1 MSKIKRF
8 IPIFVAFV
16 FFAISFGMYSV
27 SSSSREES
35 LNKQANEITELK
47 NRLNIKE
54 KAVLAEKERVLKNVT
69 GLDRDRVEKD
79 KKVIERFFKKTFS
92 WSSYKDYEKMR
103 FALMSEYK
111 LTKDSDFMKVF
122 APEVINTKMDGKD
135 YNRIDVN
142 GYNMSFDSVTPYVTK
157 IAEDKYS
164 YFSIV
169 RLSTKSKDGGEA
181 LSNVIARYT
190 IDSTGN
196 ISDLHGDIISE

>member
-1 MSKIKRF
+1 MANIKKY
-8 IPIFVAFV
+8 IPIIVSV
-16 FFAISFGMYSV
+16 IFFAIMFGVFSINN
-27 SSSSREES
+27 SSRES
-35 LNKQANEITELK
+35 NLNDQNVEITELK
-47 NRLNIKE
+47 NKLNIRE
-54 KAVLAEKERVLKNVT
+54 KAVLTEKERVLKNVT
-69 GLDRDRVEKD
+69 GLDKKRVEKD
-79 KKVIERFFKKTFS
+79 RKVIERFFKKTFS
-92 WSSYKDYEKMR
+92 WTSYKDYEKMR
-103 FALMSEYK
+103 FSLMTEYK

-142 GYNMSFDSVTPYVTK
+142 GYNITFDSVTPYVTK

-196 ISDLHGDIISE
+196 ITDLHGDIISN

>member
-1 MSKIKRF
+1 MNKIKRF
-8 IPIFVAFV
+8 IPIFLAFV
-16 FFAISFGMYSV
+16 FFLISFGMYSF
-27 SSSSREES
+27 SSSSREGS

-69 GLDRDRVEKD
+69 GLDRNRVEKD

-103 FALMSEYK
+103 FYLMYEYK
-111 LTKDSDFMKVF
+111 LTKDYVFMKVF
-122 APEVINTKMDGKD
+122 DPEVINTKMDGKD